1 MIYTVTLN
9 PAIDLVIITQDLK
22 PEIVNRTQSFE
33 LQPNGKGV
41 NVSFIL
47 KKLGV
52 SSIATGIGGGFTLD
66 YVCQGLE
73 KQGIQA
79 DFLKVKEPTRV
90 NVFTRVLNDNVEYK
104 EVNPGPKIALAVQ
117 QQYLDYLRAHVKTGD
132 SIAVSGS
139 FSAGIKPS
147 YLVEIAKI
155 AQAKKAKLIVDSSY
169 AVVKEIFSYQPFLLK
184 PNDHELASWFGKE
197 KATLPELIA
206 MAQELVAKGVKNI
219 LLSLGADGAALIN
232 KEHVYVGNAPKIK
245 VVNTACSGDTM
256 LGTYLAYLEKGVT
269 AKLALKHAIAAGSD
283 TASRSGLTDFKQT
296 AALEKQIE
304 IKEGVK
310 VDG

>member
-52 SSIATGIGGGFTLD
+52 NSIATGIGGGFTLD
-66 YVCQGLE
+66 YVCQGLK
-73 KQGIQA
+73 KQGIKA
-79 DFLKVKEPTRV
+79 DFLKVKAPTRV

-104 EVNPGPKIALAVQ
+104 EVNPGPKINLAVQ

-147 YLVEIAKI
+147 YLIEIAKI
-155 AQAKKAKLIVDSSY
+155 AQTKNAKLIVDSSY
-169 AVVKEIFSYQPFLLK
+169 AVVKKIFPYQPFLLK

-232 KEHVYVGNAPKIK
+232 KKHVYVGNAPKIK

-256 LGTYLAYLEKGVT
+256 LGTYLAYLEKGVP

-283 TASRSGLTDFKQT
+283 TASRSGLTDFKRT
-296 AALEKQIE
+296 VTLEKQIE
-304 IKEGVK
+304 IKEGVRI
-310 VDG
+310 DG